1 MNFSETQFQNL
12 SITDDFVFCSVM
24 TSSEELCREMAER
37 ILGRKIG
44 KIVRL
49 DKQKSIQTTPDGK
62 GVRFDVYFED
72 DRDTV
77 YDIEMQNANEKNLP
91 HRARYYQSMIDMEQ
105 MEKGMQYEEMK
116 NSYVI
121 FICMFDPFG
130 MGLQKYTVKSICEE
144 EPQTAYEDGTRK
156 IFLNPYGTKGDE
168 DQELQTLFRYLD
180 KRIPTDGFTE
190 RLEKRV
196 RALTR
201 DTDWRRQ
208 YMTLYE
214 RDQRNIAK
222 GRKEGHEEGRLEG
235 LDEGRT
241 EGRILQTADTIVQ
254 ALRRGKELSEI
265 ADVLG
270 MTEDEIRKFCSD
282 NDIALNG

>member
-49 DKQKSIQTTPDGK
+49 DKQKSIQMTPDGK

-77 YDIEMQNANEKNLP
+77 YDIEMQNANEKNLS

-130 MGLQKYTVKSICEE
+130 LGFRKYTVV
-144 EPQTAYEDGTRK
+144 QTFKEDPKALYDDGTQK
-156 IFLNPYGTKGDE
+156 IFLNPYGSKGDSNH
-168 DQELQTLFRYLD
+168 ELQALFQYLD
-180 KRIPTDGFTE
+180 KRIPTDGFTA
-190 RLEKRV
+190 RLEDRV
-196 RALTR
+196 RKLTR
-201 DTDWRRQ
+201 DADWRRQ

-222 GRKEGHEEGRLEG
+222 GREEGR
-235 LDEGRT
+235 
-241 EGRILQTADTIVQ
+241 IQQMSNTITQ
-254 ALRRGKELSEI
+254 ALKRGKAFSEI
-265 ADVLG
+265 ADFLG
-270 MTEDEIRKFCSD
+270 MTEEDIRKFCSE
-282 NDIALNG
+282 NEITI

>member
-1 MNFSETQFQNL
+1 MAFNEVQFQNL

-72 DRDTV
+72 DRDTA
-77 YDIEMQNANEKNLP
+77 YDVEMQNANEKNLP

-130 MGLQKYTVKSICEE
+130 MDLQKYTIKSICKAAL
-144 EPQTAYEDGTRK
+144 QTQYEDGT
-156 IFLNPYGTKGDE
+156 
-168 DQELQTLFRYLD
+168 
-180 KRIPTDGFTE
+180 
-190 RLEKRV
+190 
-196 RALTR
+196 
-201 DTDWRRQ
+201 
-208 YMTLYE
+208 
-214 RDQRNIAK
+214 
-222 GRKEGHEEGRLEG
+222 
-235 LDEGRT
+235 
-241 EGRILQTADTIVQ
+241 
-254 ALRRGKELSEI
+254 
-265 ADVLG
+265 
-270 MTEDEIRKFCSD
+270 
-282 NDIALNG
+282 

>member
-91 HRARYYQSMIDMEQ
+91 RRARYYQSMIDMEQ

-130 MGLQKYTVKSICEE
+130 LGFQKYTVLHTFKEDLN
-144 EPQTAYEDGTRK
+144 ALYDDGTQK
-156 IFLNPYGTKGDE
+156 IFLNPYGSKGDSN
-168 DQELQTLFRYLD
+168 QELQALFRYLD
-180 KRIPTDGFTE
+180 KRVPTDGFTE

-222 GRKEGHEEGRLEG
+222 GRKEGLEEGKMESRIELVRNMLKKNLPVHTICEVLE
-235 LDEGRT
+235 
-241 EGRILQTADTIVQ
+241 
-254 ALRRGKELSEI
+254 
-265 ADVLG
+265 
-270 MTEDEIRKFCSD
+270 MTEDEFRHFCSN
-282 NDIALNG
+282 NDIEL

>member
-44 KIVRL
+44 RIVRL

-91 HRARYYQSMIDMEQ
+91 RRARYYQSMIDMEQ

-121 FICMFDPFG
+121 FICMFDPFRLG
-130 MGLQKYTVKSICEE
+130 FRKYTVIHTFKEDSK
-144 EPQTAYEDGTRK
+144 ASYDDGTQK
-156 IFLNPYGTKGDE
+156 IFLNPYGSKGDSNH
-168 DQELQTLFRYLD
+168 ELQALFRYLD
-180 KRIPTDGFTE
+180 KRVPTDGFTE
-190 RLEKRV
+190 RLEKRG

-201 DTDWRRQ
+201 DADWRRQ

-222 GRKEGHEEGRLEG
+222 
-235 LDEGRT
+235 GRT

-254 ALRRGKELSEI
+254 ALRRGKALSEI

-270 MTEDEIRKFCSD
+270 MTEDEIRKFCND

>member
-1 MNFSETQFQNL
+1 
-12 SITDDFVFCSVM
+12 
-24 TSSEELCREMAER
+24 
-37 ILGRKIG
+37 
-44 KIVRL
+44 
-49 DKQKSIQTTPDGK
+49 
-62 GVRFDVYFED
+62 
-72 DRDTV
+72 
-77 YDIEMQNANEKNLP
+77 MQNANEKNLP

-130 MGLQKYTVKSICEE
+130 IGLQKYTVKSICEE
-144 EPQTAYEDGTRK
+144 EPQTPYEDGVRK

>member
-44 KIVRL
+44 RIVRL

-130 MGLQKYTVKSICEE
+130 MDLQKYTIKSICKEA
-144 EPQTAYEDGTRK
+144 PQTPYEDGTRK
-156 IFLNPYGTKGDE
+156 IFLNPYGTRE
-168 DQELQTLFRYLD
+168 DADAELQALFRYLD
-180 KRIPTDGFTE
+180 KRIPTDGFTA
-190 RLEKRV
+190 RLEDRV
-196 RALTR
+196 RKLTR
-201 DTDWRRQ
+201 NADWRRQ

-222 GRKEGHEEGRLEG
+222 GREEGRLEG
-235 LDEGRT
+235 LE
-241 EGRILQTADTIVQ
+241 E
-254 ALRRGKELSEI
+254 GKEAGRAEGKLESRIELI
-265 ADVLG
+265 RNMLKTELPMQTICDVL
-270 MTEDEIRKFCSD
+270 EISEGEFRQFCSAH
-282 NDIALNG
+282 DIEL

>member
-156 IFLNPYGTKGDE
+156 VFLNPYGTKRDE
-168 DQELQTLFRYLD
+168 DQKLQALFRYLD
-180 KRIPTDGFTE
+180 KRVPTDGFTE

-201 DTDWRRQ
+201 DADWRRQ

-222 GRKEGHEEGRLEG
+222 GREEGLEAGREEGRKQQ
-235 LDEGRT
+235 
-241 EGRILQTADTIVQ
+241 ISDTITQ
-254 ALRRGKELSEI
+254 ALKRGKALSEL
-265 ADVLG
+265 ADFLG
-270 MTEDEIRKFCSD
+270 MTEEEIRKFCSD

>member
-44 KIVRL
+44 RIVRL

-130 MGLQKYTVKSICEE
+130 MDLQKYTIKSICKEA
-144 EPQTAYEDGTRK
+144 PQTPYEDGTRK
-156 IFLNPYGTKGDE
+156 IFLNPYGTRE
-168 DQELQTLFRYLD
+168 DADAELQALFRYLD
-180 KRIPTDGFTE
+180 KRIPTDGFTA
-190 RLEKRV
+190 RLEDRV
-196 RALTR
+196 RKLTR
-201 DTDWRRQ
+201 DADWRRQ

-222 GRKEGHEEGRLEG
+222 GREEGR
-235 LDEGRT
+235 
-241 EGRILQTADTIVQ
+241 IQQMSNTITQ
-254 ALRRGKELSEI
+254 ALKRGKAFSEI
-265 ADVLG
+265 ADFLG
-270 MTEDEIRKFCSD
+270 MTEEDIRKFCSE
-282 NDIALNG
+282 NEITI

>member
-44 KIVRL
+44 RIVRL

-105 MEKGMQYEEMK
+105 MEKGMQYEEMT

-121 FICMFDPFG
+121 FICMFDPFRLG
-130 MGLQKYTVKSICEE
+130 FRKYTVIHTFKED
-144 EPQTAYEDGTRK
+144 PKALYDDGTQK
-156 IFLNPYGTKGDE
+156 IFLNPYGSKGDSNH
-168 DQELQTLFRYLD
+168 ELQALFWYLD
-180 KRIPTDGFTE
+180 KRVPTDGFTE

-201 DTDWRRQ
+201 DADWRRQ

-222 GRKEGHEEGRLEG
+222 GHEEGRLEG
-235 LDEGRT
+235 LEEGKK
-241 EGRILQTADTIVQ
+241 EGLEEGKMESRIELVRNM
-254 ALRRGKELSEI
+254 LKKELPVNTI
-265 ADVLG
+265 CDVLEIS
-270 MTEDEIRKFCSD
+270 EDDFHRFCSD
-282 NDIALNG
+282 HGIEL

>member
-1 MNFSETQFQNL
+1 MAFNEVQFQNL

-44 KIVRL
+44 KIVCL

-105 MEKGMQYEEMK
+105 MEKCMQYEEMK

-130 MGLQKYTVKSICEE
+130 IGLQKYTVKSICEE
-144 EPQTAYEDGTRK
+144 EPQTPYEDGVRK